1 MARPTV
7 LSLFSAKE
15 IILGFRK
22 LLRNDQLV
30 LAMLSVFIGLVGG
43 GLVIALREGILFFQ
57 SNFYGAPGERLYDV
71 IAELAWWHI
80 LAVPTLG
87 GLAVGVLVRFGLP
100 EARVQGVADVI
111 EASALK
117 GGQMSLTMGLR
128 VALVNALS
136 IGSGASVGREG
147 PAVHLGASLAGWI
160 AKRLHLTRSLSR
172 TLLGCGVAAAVA
184 GSFNAPIAGAL
195 FANEVVIGHYAL
207 KAFAPVVIA
216 SVTGTAVSRAY
227 YGDFPA
233 FVLPPHEMT
242 SYLEFPA
249 FILLGVLAG
258 LTASVLLRTI
268 FTTQDLSQKL
278 PVPVWG
284 RPAIGGFLVGVI
296 ALFLPQVMGVGYGI
310 TDDAL
315 SGNVA
320 LWLLLAVLV
329 GKIVATG
336 LSLGF
341 GFGGGIF
348 SPSLVVGA
356 MLGGAFGI
364 IVTSVMPQLH
374 TGTGGYTLIGMGAVA
389 AATLGAPI
397 STTLIVFEMTGDY
410 ELTMGLMLAVVV
422 STGITRQISSNNFF
436 ALQLERR
443 GLDLKGG
450 FESALLRANR
460 VCDVMDETSELVSQ
474 DMPLSQLRVCLQE
487 SKLGEL
493 FVVDSD
499 GRLSGTITLADLSET
514 AFDPAMDMLIN
525 AADVARRKPPM
536 LQCNDHLEDAL
547 TKMRDSGEGLIAVV
561 DDLQNK
567 KFLGAVEE
575 KHVMAAYNRALLQS
589 RHEERDV

>member
-1 MARPTV
+1 MLRLPFS
-7 LSLFSAKE
+7 LSLLPTRLYQGA
-15 IILGFRK
+15 RN
-22 LLRNDQLV
+22 LLRNDQLI
-30 LAMLSVFIGLVGG
+30 LALLSLFIGLVGG
-43 GLVIALREGILFFQ
+43 ALVIGLREAISFFQ
-57 SNFYGAPGERLYDV
+57 FHFYGAPGERLYDTV
-71 IAELAWWHI
+71 AGLPWWQVV
-80 LAVPTLG
+80 AVPTLG
-87 GLAVGVLVRFGLP
+87 GVAVGLLIRYAMPGGR
-100 EARVQGVADVI
+100 AQGVADVI
-111 EASALK
+111 EASALR
-117 GGQMSLTMGLR
+117 GGRMSVSTGLR
-128 VALVNALS
+128 AAVVNALS
-136 IGSGASVGREG
+136 IGAGASVGREG

-160 AKRLHLTRSLSR
+160 AKKLHLSRSLSR

-233 FVLPPHEMT
+233 FVLPPHAIT
-242 SYLEFPA
+242 SYFEFPA
-249 FILLGVLAG
+249 FIVLGVLAG
-258 LTASVLLRTI
+258 LVASLLLKAI
-268 FTTQDLSQKL
+268 FTAQDVSQKL
-278 PVPVWG
+278 PGPSWL
-284 RPAIGGFLVGVI
+284 RPGIGGLLVGVI
-296 ALFLPQVMGVGYGI
+296 ALFLPQVLGVGYGI

-315 SGNVA
+315 SGSVA
-320 LWLLLAVLV
+320 LWLLAAVLV
-329 GKIVATG
+329 GKIVATA

-364 IVTSVMPQLH
+364 VATGLMPTLQ

-422 STGITRQISSNNFF
+422 STGITRHISKNSFF
-436 ALQLERR
+436 QLQLERR

-450 FESALLRANR
+450 FESALLRASR
-460 VCDVMDETSELVSQ
+460 VCDVMEESGELVSPE
-474 DMPLSQLRVCLQE
+474 MPLSQLRVSLQD

-493 FVVDSD
+493 FVVD
-499 GRLSGTITLADLSET
+499 GEGKLIGTITLADLSET

-525 AADVARRKPPM
+525 AADVARRRPPV
-536 LQCNDHLEDAL
+536 LQCDDHLEDAL
-547 TKMRDSGEGLIAVV
+547 KKIRSSGEHLIAVV
-561 DDLQNK
+561 DDLESR
-567 KFLGAVEE
+567 KFLGTVEE
-575 KHVMAAYNRALLQS
+575 KHVMSAYNRALLQS

>member
-1 MARPTV
+1 MPRPSFILPL
-7 LSLFSAKE
+7 LSTRLYQAV
-15 IILGFRK
+15 RK
-22 LLRNDQLV
+22 FLRNDQLI
-30 LAMLSVFIGLVGG
+30 LAMLSLFIGLVGG
-43 GLVIALREGILFFQ
+43 AMVIALREAISFFQ
-57 SNFYGAPGERLYDV
+57 FHFYGAPGERLYD
-71 IAELAWWHI
+71 IAAGLPWWQLLA
-80 LAVPTLG
+80 APTLG
-87 GLAVGVLVRFGLP
+87 GLAVGLLIRYAMPGGR
-100 EARVQGVADVI
+100 AQGVADVI

-117 GGQMSLTMGLR
+117 GGRMSISTGLR
-128 VALVNALS
+128 AALINALS

-160 AKRLHLTRSLSR
+160 AKKLHLSRSLSR

-233 FVLPPHEMT
+233 FVLPPHAIT

-249 FILLGVLAG
+249 FIVLGVLAG
-258 LTASVLLRTI
+258 LVASLLLRAI
-268 FTTQDLSQKL
+268 FMAQDVSQKL
-278 PVPVWG
+278 PGPSWL
-284 RPAIGGFLVGVI
+284 RPAVGGFFVGLI
-296 ALFLPQVMGVGYGI
+296 ALFLPQVLGVGYGI

-315 SGNVA
+315 SGSVA
-320 LWLLLAVLV
+320 LWLLAAVLV
-329 GKIVATG
+329 GKIVATA

-356 MLGGAFGI
+356 MLGGGFGI
-364 IVTSVMPQLH
+364 IATGAFPALQA
-374 TGTGGYTLIGMGAVA
+374 GTGGYTLIGMG
-389 AATLGAPI
+389 L
-397 STTLIVFEMTGDY
+397 TGDY

-422 STGITRQISSNNFF
+422 STGITRQISKNSFF
-436 ALQLERR
+436 QLQLERR

-450 FESALLRANR
+450 FESALLRASR
-460 VCDVMDETSELVSQ
+460 VCDVMEENGELVSP

-493 FVVDSD
+493 FVIDEDS
-499 GRLSGTITLADLSET
+499 RLIGTITLADLSET

-547 TKMRDSGEGLIAVV
+547 KKIRGSGEHLIAVV
-561 DDLQNK
+561 DDLENR
-567 KFLGAVEE
+567 KFLGTVEE
-575 KHVMAAYNRALLQS
+575 KHVMSAYSRALLQS

>member
-1 MARPTV
+1 MARPPYAPEK
-7 LSLFSAKE
+7 LFIAA
-15 IILGFRK
+15 RR
-22 LLRNDQLV
+22 LLRNDQLI
-30 LAMLSVFIGLVGG
+30 LALLSVFVGLVGG
-43 GLVIALREGILFFQ
+43 AMVIALREGILFFQ
-57 SNFYGAPGERLYDV
+57 SNFYGAEGERLYDTV
-71 IAELAWWHI
+71 AQLPWWQI

-87 GLAVGVLVRFGLP
+87 GLAVGLLVCLGLP
-100 EARVQGVADVI
+100 GCRGHGVADVI
-111 EASALK
+111 EASALH
-117 GGQMSLTMGLR
+117 GGKMSLTTGLR
-128 VALVNALS
+128 AAVVNALS

-216 SVTGTAVSRAY
+216 SVTGTALSRAY

-233 FVLPPHEMT
+233 FVLPPHEIT
-242 SYLEFPA
+242 SYWEFPA
-249 FILLGVLAG
+249 FVLLGVLAG
-258 LTASVLLRTI
+258 LVASALLRSI
-268 FTTQDLSQKL
+268 FLAQDTAQKL
-278 PVPVWG
+278 PVPPWM
-284 RPAIGGFLVGVI
+284 RPAVGGFAVGLI
-296 ALFLPQVMGVGYGI
+296 ALVLPQVMGVGYGI

-315 SGNVA
+315 SGQVA
-320 LWLLLAVLV
+320 LGLLVAVLI
-329 GKIVATG
+329 GKIAATAF
-336 LSLGF
+336 SLGF

-364 IVTSVMPQLH
+364 IATGVSPMLH

-397 STTLIVFEMTGDY
+397 STVLIIFEMTGDY
-410 ELTMGLMLAVVV
+410 ELTMGLMVAVVV
-422 STGITRQISSNNFF
+422 STGITRQISKNSFF

-450 FESALLRANR
+450 FERALLRANR
-460 VCDVMDETSELVSQ
+460 VCDVMENTAELVGP
-474 DMPLSQLRVCLQE
+474 DMPLSQLRMSLQT

-493 FVVDSD
+493 FVVDGD
-499 GRLSGTITLADLSET
+499 GRLIGTITLADLSET

-525 AADVARRKPPM
+525 AADVARRKPPV
-536 LQCNDHLEDAL
+536 LVCDDHLEDAL
-547 TKMRDSGEGLIAVV
+547 KKMRDSGESLIAVL
-561 DDLQNK
+561 DDLQSR

>member
-1 MARPTV
+1 MSRPPFM
-7 LSLFSAKE
+7 SSFSPSRLL
-15 IILGFRK
+15 LGLRK
-22 LLRNDQLV
+22 FLRNDQLI
-30 LAMLSVFIGLVGG
+30 LAMLSLFIGLVGG
-43 GLVIALREGILFFQ
+43 ALVIALREAISFFQ
-57 SNFYGAPGERLYDV
+57 FSFYGAPGERLYDIV
-71 IAELAWWHI
+71 ATLPWWHI

-87 GLAVGVLVRFGLP
+87 GLAVGLLIRYTMP
-100 EARVQGVADVI
+100 EGRSQGVADVI

-117 GGQMSLTMGLR
+117 GGRMSLSTGLR
-128 VALVNALS
+128 TAVVNALS

-147 PAVHLGASLAGWI
+147 PAVHLGASLAGWF
-160 AKRLHLTRSLSR
+160 AKKLHLSRSLSR
-172 TLLGCGVAAAVA
+172 TILGCGVAAAVA

-233 FVLPPHEMT
+233 FVLPPHEIT

-258 LTASVLLRTI
+258 LVASFLLRAI
-268 FTTQDLSQKL
+268 FTAQDVAQKIPGPAWL
-278 PVPVWG
+278 
-284 RPAIGGFLVGVI
+284 RPGIGGFFIGVI
-296 ALFLPQVMGVGYGI
+296 ALFLPQVLGVGYGI

-315 SGNVA
+315 SGSVA
-320 LWLLLAVLV
+320 LWLLVAVLV
-329 GKIVATG
+329 GKIVATA

-364 IVTSVMPQLH
+364 IATGVFPTLH
-374 TGTGGYTLIGMGAVA
+374 MGTGGYTLIGMGAVA

-397 STTLIVFEMTGDY
+397 STTLIVFELTGDY

-422 STGITRQISSNNFF
+422 STAITRQISKNSFF
-436 ALQLERR
+436 QLQLERR

-450 FESALLRANR
+450 FESALLRASR
-460 VCDVMDETSELVSQ
+460 VCDVMEENGELVSP

-493 FVVDSD
+493 FVIDED
-499 GRLSGTITLADLSET
+499 ARLIGTITLADLSET

-547 TKMRDSGEGLIAVV
+547 KKIRGSGEHLIAVV
-561 DDLQNK
+561 DDLENR
-567 KFLGAVEE
+567 KFLGTVEE
-575 KHVMAAYNRALLQS
+575 KHVMSAYSRALLQS

>member
-1 MARPTV
+1 MPSRLPS
-7 LSLFSAKE
+7 LSGLMQSV
-15 IILGFRK
+15 RT

-30 LAMLSVFIGLVGG
+30 LAMLSVFVGLVGG
-43 GLVIALREGILFFQ
+43 AMVIAFREGILFFQ
-57 SNFYGAPGERLYDV
+57 SNFYGAPDERLYDFV
-71 IAELAWWHI
+71 AQLPWWQV
-80 LAVPTLG
+80 LAVPTVG
-87 GLAVGVLVRFGLP
+87 GLVVGALVRFGLP
-100 EARVQGVADVI
+100 GGRVHGVADVI

-117 GGQMSLTMGLR
+117 GGQLSLTTGLR
-128 VALVNALS
+128 AALVNALS

-216 SVTGTAVSRAY
+216 SVTGTVVSRAY

-233 FVLPPHEMT
+233 FVLPPHQIT

-249 FILLGVLAG
+249 FIVLGVLAG
-258 LTASVLLRTI
+258 LAASLLLRAI
-268 FTTQDLSQKL
+268 FTAQDISQKL
-278 PVPVWG
+278 PGPVWI
-284 RPAIGGFLVGVI
+284 RPGIAGFLVGMI
-296 ALFLPQVMGVGYGI
+296 ALALPQVLGVGYGI

-315 SGNVA
+315 SGNVT

-364 IVTSVMPQLH
+364 VVTSMWPELNP
-374 TGTGGYTLIGMGAVA
+374 GTGGYTLVGMGAVA

-410 ELTMGLMLAVVV
+410 ELTMGLMLAVVI
-422 STGITRQISSNNFF
+422 STGITRHISKNSFF

-443 GLDLKGG
+443 GLDLRGG
-450 FESALLRANR
+450 FESALLRASR
-460 VCDVMDETSELVSQ
+460 VCDVMEENSELVSQ
-474 DMPLSQLRVCLQE
+474 DMPLAQLRVCLQE
-487 SKLGEL
+487 SKIGEL
-493 FVVDSD
+493 FVVDDD
-499 GRLSGTITLADLSET
+499 GLLVGTITLADLSET
-514 AFDPAMDMLIN
+514 AFDPAMDLLIN
-525 AADVARRKPPM
+525 AADVVRRNPPL

-547 TKMRDSGEGLIAVV
+547 SKMRDSGEGLIAVV
-561 DDLQNK
+561 DDLDSR
-567 KFLGAVEE
+567 KFLGSVEE

>member
-1 MARPTV
+1 MTPPSYSPAGMLRA
-7 LSLFSAKE
+7 LRQF
-15 IILGFRK
+15 
-22 LLRNDQLV
+22 LRNDQLI
-30 LAMLSVFIGLVGG
+30 LAMLSVFVGLVGG
-43 GLVIALREGILFFQ
+43 AIVIALREGILFFQ
-57 SNFYGAPGERLYDV
+57 SNFYGAPGERLYDTV
-71 IAELAWWHI
+71 AALPWWQV
-80 LAVPTLG
+80 LAVPTFG
-87 GLAVGVLVRFGLP
+87 GLAVGILLKFGMP
-100 EARVQGVADVI
+100 GGRPQGVADVI
-111 EASALK
+111 EVSALK
-117 GGQMSLTMGLR
+117 GGRMSMTTGLR
-128 VALVNALS
+128 AAVINALS

-147 PAVHLGASLAGWI
+147 PAVHLGAALAGWI
-160 AKRLHLTRSLSR
+160 AKRLHLTRTLSR

-195 FANEVVIGHYAL
+195 FASEVVIGHYAL

-216 SVTGTAVSRAY
+216 SVTGTAISRAY

-233 FVLPPHEMT
+233 FVLPPHQIT

-249 FILLGVLAG
+249 FIMLGILAG
-258 LTASVLLRTI
+258 FTASVLLRAI
-268 FTTQDLSQKL
+268 FTAQDVSQKI
-278 PVPVWG
+278 PGPVWI
-284 RPAIGGFLVGVI
+284 RPAIAGFLVGAI
-296 ALFLPQVMGVGYGI
+296 ALVLPQVLGVGYGI

-315 SGNVA
+315 SGQVA
-320 LWLLLAVLV
+320 LWLLVAVLIA
-329 GKIVATG
+329 KIVATA

-356 MLGGAFGI
+356 MLGGSFGI
-364 IVTSVMPQLH
+364 VVTSIAPELNP
-374 TGTGGYTLIGMGAVA
+374 GTGGYTLVGMGAVA

-422 STGITRQISSNNFF
+422 STGITRHISGNSFF

-450 FESALLRANR
+450 FERALLRAGR
-460 VCDVMDETSELVSQ
+460 VCDVMEENSELVSQ

-493 FVVDSD
+493 FVVDSE
-499 GRLSGTITLADLSET
+499 GKLTGTITLADLSET
-514 AFDPAMDMLIN
+514 AFDPAMDLLIN
-525 AADVARRKPPM
+525 AADVARRRPPI
-536 LQCNDHLEDAL
+536 LECKDHLEDAL
-547 TKMRDSGEGLIAVV
+547 KKMRDSGESLIAVV
-561 DDLQNK
+561 DDSKNR

>member
-1 MARPTV
+1 MLRS
-7 LSLFSAKE
+7 SLFLTRLFQ
-15 IILGFRK
+15 ILRK
-22 LLRNDQLV
+22 FLRNDQLI
-30 LAMLSVFIGLVGG
+30 LAMLSLFIGLVGG
-43 GLVIALREGILFFQ
+43 GLVIVLRESISFFQ
-57 SNFYGAPGERLYDV
+57 WHFYGAPGERLYEIV
-71 IAELAWWHI
+71 AALPWWQV

-87 GLAVGVLVRFGLP
+87 GVAVGVLIRNGLP
-100 EARVQGVADVI
+100 GGRGQGVADVI

-117 GGQMSLTMGLR
+117 GGRMSLSVGLR
-128 VALVNALS
+128 VAVVNALS
-136 IGSGASVGREG
+136 IGCGASVGREG
-147 PAVHLGASLAGWI
+147 PAVHLGASLAGWF
-160 AKRLHLTRSLSR
+160 AKHLHLSRSISR

-227 YGDFPA
+227 YGDYPA
-233 FVLPPHEMT
+233 FVLPPHQIT
-242 SYLEFPA
+242 SYWEFPA
-249 FILLGVLAG
+249 FIVLGVLAG
-258 LTASVLLRTI
+258 LVASALLRAI
-268 FTTQDLSQKL
+268 FAAQDLSQK
-278 PVPVWG
+278 VPGPSWI
-284 RPAIGGFLVGVI
+284 RPGIGGFLVGLI
-296 ALFLPQVMGVGYGI
+296 ALYLPQVLGVGYGI

-315 SGNVA
+315 GGSVA
-320 LWLLLAVLV
+320 LWLLVAVLV

-364 IVTSVMPQLH
+364 IATDLFPTLQA
-374 TGTGGYTLIGMGAVA
+374 GTGGYTLIGMGAVA

-397 STTLIVFEMTGDY
+397 STTLIVFELTGDY

-422 STGITRQISSNNFF
+422 STGITRQISGSNFF
-436 ALQLERR
+436 SLQLERR

-450 FESALLRANR
+450 FESGLLRASR
-460 VCDVMDETSELVSQ
+460 VCDVMEEGAERVRPEV
-474 DMPLSQLRVCLQE
+474 PLSQLRVFLQN
-487 SKLGEL
+487 SKQGEL
-493 FVVDSD
+493 FVINTDD
-499 GRLSGTITLADLSET
+499 RLIGTITLADLSET
-514 AFDPAMDMLIN
+514 AFDPAMDLLIN
-525 AADVARRKPPM
+525 ADDVVRRRPPV

-547 TKMRDSGEGLIAVV
+547 KKMRDSGENLIAVV
-561 DDLQNK
+561 DDLDSR

-589 RHEERDV
+589 RDEEHDT

>member
-1 MARPTV
+1 MTPPSYSPAGMLRA
-7 LSLFSAKE
+7 LRQF
-15 IILGFRK
+15 
-22 LLRNDQLV
+22 LRNDQLI
-30 LAMLSVFIGLVGG
+30 LAMLSVFVGLVGG
-43 GLVIALREGILFFQ
+43 AMVIALREGILFFQ
-57 SNFYGAPGERLYDV
+57 SNFYGAPGERLYDTV
-71 IAELAWWHI
+71 AVLPWWQV
-80 LAVPTLG
+80 LAVPTFG
-87 GLAVGVLVRFGLP
+87 GLAVGILLKFGMP
-100 EARVQGVADVI
+100 GGRPQGVADVI
-111 EASALK
+111 EVSALK
-117 GGQMSLTMGLR
+117 GGRMSMTTGLR
-128 VALVNALS
+128 AAVINALS

-147 PAVHLGASLAGWI
+147 PAVHLGAALAGWI
-160 AKRLHLTRSLSR
+160 AKRLHLTRTLSR

-195 FANEVVIGHYAL
+195 FASEVVIGHYAL

-216 SVTGTAVSRAY
+216 SVTGTAISRAY

-233 FVLPPHEMT
+233 FVLPPHQIT

-249 FILLGVLAG
+249 FIMLGILAG
-258 LTASVLLRTI
+258 FTASVLLRAI
-268 FTTQDLSQKL
+268 FTAQDVSQKI
-278 PVPVWG
+278 PGPVWI
-284 RPAIGGFLVGVI
+284 RPAIAGFLVGAI
-296 ALFLPQVMGVGYGI
+296 ALVLPQVLGVGYGI

-315 SGNVA
+315 SGQVA
-320 LWLLLAVLV
+320 LWLLVAVLIA
-329 GKIVATG
+329 KIVATA

-356 MLGGAFGI
+356 MLGGSFGI
-364 IVTSVMPQLH
+364 VVTSIAPELNP
-374 TGTGGYTLIGMGAVA
+374 GTGGYTLVGMGAVA

-422 STGITRQISSNNFF
+422 STGITRHISGNSFF

-450 FESALLRANR
+450 FERALLRAGR
-460 VCDVMDETSELVSQ
+460 VCDVMEENSELVSQ

-493 FVVDSD
+493 FVVDSE
-499 GRLSGTITLADLSET
+499 GKLTGTITLADLSET
-514 AFDPAMDMLIN
+514 AFDPAMDLLIN
-525 AADVARRKPPM
+525 AADVARRRPPI
-536 LQCNDHLEDAL
+536 LECKDHLEDAL
-547 TKMRDSGEGLIAVV
+547 KKMRDSGESLIAVV
-561 DDLQNK
+561 DDGKNR

>member
-1 MARPTV
+1 MTR
-7 LSLFSAKE
+7 LSFLGPK
-15 IILGFRK
+15 ILIGLRRI
-22 LLRNDQLV
+22 LRNDQLV
-30 LAMLSVFIGLVGG
+30 LALLSVFIGLVGG
-43 GLVIALREGILFFQ
+43 GMVIAFREGILFFQ
-57 SNFYGAPGERLYDV
+57 SNFYGAPDERLYDV
-71 IAELAWWHI
+71 VAQLPWWQV
-80 LAVPTLG
+80 LAVPTVG
-87 GLAVGVLVRFGLP
+87 GLVVGVLVRYGLP
-100 EARVQGVADVI
+100 GGHNQGVADVI

-117 GGQMSLTMGLR
+117 GGTMSLTVGLR
-128 VALVNALS
+128 AAVVNALS

-147 PAVHLGASLAGWI
+147 PAVHLGAALAGWI
-160 AKRLHLTRSLSR
+160 AKRVHLTRSLSR
-172 TLLGCGVAAAVA
+172 TVLGCGVAAAVA
-184 GSFNAPIAGAL
+184 ASFNAPIAGAL

-216 SVTGTAVSRAY
+216 SVTGTAISRAY

-233 FVLPPHEMT
+233 FVLPPHQIT

-258 LTASVLLRTI
+258 LTASVLLRAI
-268 FTTQDLSQKL
+268 FTAQDISQKL
-278 PVPVWG
+278 PVPAWG
-284 RPAIGGFLVGVI
+284 RPVIGGFLVGLI
-296 ALFLPQVMGVGYGI
+296 ALVLPQVMGVGYGI

-315 SGNVA
+315 SGHVA
-320 LWLLLAVLV
+320 LWLLIAVLV

-356 MLGGAFGI
+356 MLGGAFGLI
-364 IVTSVMPQLH
+364 ATALMPELN

-422 STGITRQISSNNFF
+422 STGITRHISKTNFF

-460 VCDVMDETSELVSQ
+460 VCDVMEENAELVSQ

-493 FVVDSD
+493 FVID
-499 GRLSGTITLADLSET
+499 GYGGLVGTITLADLSET
-514 AFDPAMDMLIN
+514 AFDPAMDLLIN

-547 TKMRDSGEGLIAVV
+547 KKIRDSGESLIAVV
-561 DDLQNK
+561 DDFDSR
-567 KFLGAVEE
+567 KFLGVVEE
-575 KHVMAAYNRALLQS
+575 KHVMAAYNRALLQAH
-589 RHEERDV
+589 HEQRDV

>member
-1 MARPTV
+1 MLRSP
-7 LSLFSAKE
+7 LFMTHLFQA
-15 IILGFRK
+15 LRK
-22 LLRNDQLV
+22 FLRNDQLI
-30 LAMLSVFIGLVGG
+30 LAMLSLFIGLLGG
-43 GLVIALREGILFFQ
+43 GLVIVLRESISFFQ
-57 SNFYGAPGERLYDV
+57 WNFYGAPGERLYEIV
-71 IAELAWWHI
+71 AALPWWQV

-87 GLAVGVLVRFGLP
+87 GLAVGVLIRHGLP
-100 EARVQGVADVI
+100 DGRGQGVADVI

-117 GGQMSLTMGLR
+117 GGRMSLSTGLR
-128 VALVNALS
+128 AAVVNALS
-136 IGSGASVGREG
+136 IGCGASVGREG
-147 PAVHLGASLAGWI
+147 PAVHLGASLAGWF
-160 AKRLHLTRSLSR
+160 AKHLHLSRSISR

-216 SVTGTAVSRAY
+216 SVTGTALSRAY
-227 YGDFPA
+227 FGDYPA
-233 FVLPPHEMT
+233 FVLPPHEIT
-242 SYLEFPA
+242 SYWEFPA

-258 LTASVLLRTI
+258 LVASVLLRTI
-268 FTTQDLSQKL
+268 FAAQDLSQK
-278 PVPVWG
+278 VPGPSWM
-284 RPAIGGFLVGVI
+284 RPGIGGFLVGMI
-296 ALFLPQVMGVGYGI
+296 ALFLPQVLGVGYGI

-315 SGNVA
+315 SGSVA
-320 LWLLLAVLV
+320 LWLLVAVLV

-364 IVTSVMPQLH
+364 IATDIFPTLQA
-374 TGTGGYTLIGMGAVA
+374 GTGGYTLIGMGAVA

-397 STTLIVFEMTGDY
+397 STTLIVFELTGDY

-422 STGITRQISSNNFF
+422 STGITRQISGNSFF
-436 ALQLERR
+436 SLQLERR

-450 FESALLRANR
+450 FESGLLRASR
-460 VCDVMDETSELVSQ
+460 VCDVMEEEAERVLPSV
-474 DMPLSQLRVCLQE
+474 PLSQLRVFLQN
-487 SKLGEL
+487 SKRGEL
-493 FVVDSD
+493 FVIDD
-499 GRLSGTITLADLSET
+499 GGRLIGTITLADLSET
-514 AFDPAMDMLIN
+514 AFDPAMDLLIN
-525 AADVARRKPPM
+525 ADDVVRRRPPV

-547 TKMRDSGEGLIAVV
+547 KKMRDSGESLIAVV
-561 DDLQNK
+561 DDQDSR

-589 RHEERDV
+589 RAEERDD

>member
-1 MARPTV
+1 MTRP
-7 LSLFSAKE
+7 LISSADLLL
-15 IILGFRK
+15 IVRK
-22 LLRNDQLV
+22 IVRNDQLTM
-30 LAMLSVFIGLVGG
+30 AFLSVFIGLVGG
-43 GLVIALREGILFFQ
+43 GMVIALREGILFFQ
-57 SNFYGAPGERLYDV
+57 SNFYGAPGERLYDTV
-71 IAELAWWHI
+71 AALPWWQV

-87 GLAVGVLVRFGLP
+87 GLAVGVLLRFGMP
-100 EARVQGVADVI
+100 GGRGQGVADVI
-111 EASALK
+111 EASAL
-117 GGQMSLTMGLR
+117 GGGRMSLTTGLR
-128 VALVNALS
+128 AAVINALS

-160 AKRLHLTRSLSR
+160 AKRLHLSRSSSR

-216 SVTGTAVSRAY
+216 SVTGTALSRAY

-233 FVLPPHEMT
+233 FVLPPHQIT

-249 FILLGVLAG
+249 FILLGILAG
-258 LTASVLLRTI
+258 LTASVLLRAV
-268 FTTQDLSQKL
+268 FSAQDVSQKL
-278 PVPVWG
+278 PLPSWM
-284 RPAIGGFLVGVI
+284 RPAVGGFLVGAI

-320 LWLLLAVLV
+320 LWLLGAVLV
-329 GKIVATG
+329 GKIVATA

-364 IVTSVMPQLH
+364 IATGLMPELS

-397 STTLIVFEMTGDY
+397 STVLIVFEMTGDY

-422 STGITRQISSNNFF
+422 STGITRQISRNNFF

-450 FESALLRANR
+450 FESALLRSAR
-460 VCDVMDETSELVSQ
+460 VCDVMEENSELVSQ
-474 DMPLSQLRVCLQE
+474 DMSLSQLRVCLQE

-493 FVVDSD
+493 FVVDDD
-499 GRLSGTITLADLSET
+499 GCLTGTITLADLSET

-536 LQCNDHLEDAL
+536 LQCNDHLEQAL
-547 TKMRDSGEGLIAVV
+547 KKIRDSGEGLIAVV
-561 DDLQNK
+561 DDVSSR
-567 KFLGAVEE
+567 KFLGSVEE
-575 KHVMAAYNRALLQS
+575 KHVMAAYNRALLQA
-589 RHEERDV
+589 RHEERDG

>member
-1 MARPTV
+1 MLRPPFSSTR
-7 LSLFSAKE
+7 LFQSTRK
-15 IILGFRK
+15 ILH
-22 LLRNDQLV
+22 NDQLI
-30 LAMLSVFIGLVGG
+30 LALLSLFIGLVGG
-43 GLVIALREGILFFQ
+43 AMVVALREGISFFQ
-57 SNFYGAPGERLYDV
+57 LHFYGAPGERLYDI
-71 IAELAWWHI
+71 IAQLPWWQI
-80 LAVPTLG
+80 LAVPTMG
-87 GLAVGVLVRFGLP
+87 GLAVGLLVRYAMPGG
-100 EARVQGVADVI
+100 RGQGVADVI

-117 GGQMSLTMGLR
+117 GGRMSVSTGLR
-128 VALVNALS
+128 AALVNALS
-136 IGSGASVGREG
+136 IGCGASVGREG

-160 AKRLHLTRSLSR
+160 AKHLHLSRSLSR

-227 YGDFPA
+227 FGDYPA
-233 FVLPPHEMT
+233 FVLPPHEIT

-258 LTASVLLRTI
+258 LVTSIFLRTI
-268 FTTQDLSQKL
+268 FAAQDISEKL
-278 PVPVWG
+278 PGPAWI
-284 RPAIGGFLVGVI
+284 RPAIGGFFVGVI
-296 ALFLPQVMGVGYGI
+296 ALALPQVMGVGYGI

-329 GKIVATG
+329 GKIAATA

-364 IVTSVMPQLH
+364 AVTGLFPALQ
-374 TGTGGYTLIGMGAVA
+374 TGAGGYTLIGMGAVA

-397 STTLIVFEMTGDY
+397 STTLIVFELTGDY

-422 STGITRQISSNNFF
+422 STGITRQISKNSFF
-436 ALQLERR
+436 QLQLERR

-450 FESALLRANR
+450 FESALLRASR
-460 VCDVMDETSELVSQ
+460 VCDVMEESGELVSPE
-474 DMPLSQLRVCLQE
+474 MPLSQLRVCLQD

-493 FVVDSD
+493 FVVDEEEC
-499 GRLSGTITLADLSET
+499 LVGTITLADLSET
-514 AFDPAMDMLIN
+514 AFDPAMDLLIN

-536 LQCNDHLEDAL
+536 LRCDDHLEEAL
-547 TKMRDSGEGLIAVV
+547 KIIRGSGEHLIAVV
-561 DDLQNK
+561 DDLDNR
-567 KFLGAVEE
+567 KFLGAVDE